1 MNQYSEMYSIAKQFD
16 IDERIIDIHEH
27 GSGNINR
34 TMFIST
40 ASGDEYIMQRINV
53 NVFTKPYV
61 LMRNIASVTDYCKRF
76 IEQNGGNPERDTLTI
91 VKTKDGK
98 NLLRFGDEY
107 YRMYK
112 YVEDCMVFDKLT
124 TPEMF
129 GSAGDAFG
137 KFVRMLDGYPIE
149 ELDETIPNFHNSK
162 IRYRDFLRSVRRDPC
177 GRVVGVMSEI
187 EAIKSRFFDLTR
199 IIDLME
205 VGEIPVRVTHNDTK
219 VSNVLFDKDSGK
231 ALCVIDLDT
240 VMPGSILYD
249 FGDAIRSGASTSPED
264 GAAPQ
269 FDLNYFMAFAT
280 NFLAQ
285 TGDILKP
292 KEIENLAFACRTI
305 TLELAMRFLDDY
317 INGDTYFRCKY
328 ENHNLVRAQNQLAL
342 LKSMEEHYDEM
353 CAIINNILSRRNE
366 LVDPV

>member
-1 MNQYSEMYSIAKQFD
+1 MNFYHEMRSIAEQFD
-16 IDERIIDIHEH
+16 VCGKIIDIREH

-34 TMFIST
+34 TMFLYTSE
-40 ASGDEYIMQRINV
+40 GNEYILQRINV

-61 LMRNIASVTDYCKRF
+61 LMRNIASVTDYCKKF
-76 IEQNGGNPERDTLTI
+76 IEENGGNPDRDTLTI

-129 GSAGDAFG
+129 GSAGEAFG
-137 KFVRMLDGYPIE
+137 KFVRMLNGYPIE

-177 GRVVGVMSEI
+177 GRVSEVLPEI

-219 VSNVLFDKDSGK
+219 VSNVLFDRDTGK

-264 GAAPQ
+264 GEAPKL
-269 FDLNYFMAFAT
+269 DMEYFTAFTAQY
-280 NFLAQ
+280 LAQ
-285 TGDILKP
+285 TSDILKP

-328 ENHNLVRAQNQLAL
+328 ENHNLVRAQNQLVL
-342 LKSMEEHYDEM
+342 LGSMEEHYDEM
-353 CAIINNILSRRNE
+353 CAIINNILARRNE
-366 LVDPV
+366 LIDPI